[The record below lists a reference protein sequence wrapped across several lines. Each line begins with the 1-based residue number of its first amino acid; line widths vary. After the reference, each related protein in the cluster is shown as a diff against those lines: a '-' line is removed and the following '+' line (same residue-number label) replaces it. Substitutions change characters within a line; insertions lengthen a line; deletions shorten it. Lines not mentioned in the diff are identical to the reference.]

1 MNATRMKSGNYYF
14 QNSLK
19 KTKYLGVNITKEVK
33 DLYNENYKIMNNK
46 IEEDT
51 RR

>member
-1 MNATRMKSGNYYF
+1 MNTSRMKSGNYYF

-19 KTKYLGVNITKEVK
+19 KTKYVGVNITKEMK
-33 DLYNENYKIMNNK
+33 DLYNGNYKTMKNK